1 MSGRLRRS
9 HRARYCA
16 GLPHDR
22 ETLGRRIR
30 LQMHPRA
37 AFKPVPE
44 NSTKRPKPKPK
55 SKPKPNLTGA
65 EGLRARTP
73 GHRDSKAAG
82 WLYAARPRD
91 CQPPGNSNSTQRD
104 CLGASTSRST
114 PAAPRQD
121 GSTRPCR
128 TAPEACNS
136 VKDQDERAPKP
147 PDYKQHK
154 MGAEDYSPP
163 STDIITL
170 TRHVLTEG
178 FKRREESAAS
188 GDLTIL
194 LSSLQTTCKF
204 IESNVR
210 KASLINLIGA
220 AGNTNVQGED
230 QKKLD
235 VLSNEIM
242 INALRAS
249 GKTAVLVSEEDDE
262 AIFVGEKEEGGTF
275 ESTKGKYC
283 VVFDPLD
290 GSSNIDAGVNIGT
303 IFGIYL
309 VKDGSKG
316 TLEDVLRPG
325 REMVAAGYCMYGS
338 SANLVLTTG
347 NGVNGYTLDNQ
358 IGEFILTHPNIRLPN
373 RGKIYSINEGNSMYY
388 HEPVLKYLDS
398 IKFPKGEGAKPY
410 SARYIGSMVADVHRT
425 LLYGGIFGYPDDKKS
440 KSGKLRMLYEAF
452 PMALLTEQ
460 AGGLATTGTERILD
474 IQPTSIHQRCPVFLG
489 SKEDVQDLEVTLD
502 VRPARNTTGSSN
514 RRPTGI

>member
-1 MSGRLRRS
+1 MLKTDADIFG
-9 HRARYCA
+9 YNPFCA
-16 GLPHDR
+16 CSLVDR
-22 ETLGRRIR
+22 QR
-30 LQMHPRA
+30 
-37 AFKPVPE
+37 
-44 NSTKRPKPKPK
+44 TKR
-55 SKPKPNLTGA
+55 
-65 EGLRARTP
+65 
-73 GHRDSKAAG
+73 
-82 WLYAARPRD
+82 
-91 CQPPGNSNSTQRD
+91 
-104 CLGASTSRST
+104 
-114 PAAPRQD
+114 
-121 GSTRPCR
+121 
-128 TAPEACNS
+128 
-136 VKDQDERAPKP
+136 
-147 PDYKQHK
+147 
-154 MGAEDYSPP
+154 
-163 STDIITL
+163 
-170 TRHVLTEG
+170 
-178 FKRREESAAS
+178 
-188 GDLTIL
+188 
-194 LSSLQTTCKF
+194 
-204 IESNVR
+204 
-210 KASLINLIGA
+210 IGA

-262 AIFVGEKEEGGTF
+262 AIFVGEKQDGATF
-275 ESTKGKYC
+275 ESAKGKYC

-452 PMALLTEQ
+452 PMAFLTEQ
-460 AGGLATTGTERILD
+460 VCRRRFAPALAD
-474 IQPTSIHQRCPVFLG
+474 ISVSRPNLTLLPTN
-489 SKEDVQDLEVTLD
+489 D
-502 VRPARNTTGSSN
+502 
-514 RRPTGI
+514 